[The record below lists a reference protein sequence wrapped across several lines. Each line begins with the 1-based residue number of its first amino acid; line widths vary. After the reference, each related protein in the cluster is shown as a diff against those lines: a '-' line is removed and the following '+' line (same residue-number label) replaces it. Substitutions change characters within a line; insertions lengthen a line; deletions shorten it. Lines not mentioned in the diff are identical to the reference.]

1 MSEPCLHFVKVK
13 NCLGSGFRI
22 RYNFF
27 VDVKLPYLL
36 ALHSIEGLGPVRIKK
51 LYDYFGSF
59 FSIWNAKINEFGQ
72 FKFPDK
78 LLDNFKTAKKTL
90 DPDEYFVNLQK
101 SGIKVVT
108 IFDEN
113 YPPLLREIHSA
124 PMIIYYKG
132 EITDVVLENCFGI
145 VGSRKPTGYGRVV
158 TEKLTREL
166 VEAGLTIVS
175 GLARGVDTVAHSIAV
190 EAGGKT
196 LAVLGGGLFRIFPS
210 ENLRLAEKIASGFG
224 AVLTEFPPA
233 YPHLAGN
240 FPARNR
246 IISGLSKG
254 VLVTEA
260 AEDSGSLITA
270 RFALEQGREVFA
282 VPGPITSTMS
292 EGTSAL
298 LKDGA
303 KLVSSV
309 KDILEELGIKSGPK
323 VNISQLN
330 LSPQELEVLELIKNE
345 SRHVDEIARE
355 LKRKISDISAVLLK
369 LEIIGIVKNLGAGN
383 YIKS

>member
-1 MSEPCLHFVKVK
+1 MISVMEDL
-13 NCLGSGFRI
+13 R
-22 RYNFF
+22 
-27 VDVKLPYLL
+27 YLL
-36 ALHSIEGLGPVRIKK
+36 ALHSIEGLGPSRIKR
-51 LYDYFGSF
+51 LFDFFGSF
-59 FSIWNAKINEFGQ
+59 EGIWNAKISEVNQ

-78 LLDNFKTAKKTL
+78 LVANLKTAKVEIEPL
-90 DPDEYFVNLQK
+90 EYFAKLQK
-101 SGIKVVT
+101 SGIKVIT

-113 YPPLLREIHSA
+113 YPSSLREIHGT

-132 EITDVVLENCFGI
+132 LIDEEILEKCFGV
-145 VGSRKPTGYGRVV
+145 VGTRRPTGYGRIV

-175 GLARGVDTVAHSIAV
+175 GLARGVDTIAHTVTV

-196 LAVLGGGLFRIFPS
+196 LAVLGGGLSQIFPS
-210 ENLRLAEKIASGFG
+210 ENLRLAEKIADGHG
-224 AVLTEFPPA
+224 AILTEFPPS

-246 IISGLSKG
+246 IIAGLSQG

-270 RFALEQGREVFA
+270 RLAIEQGREVFA
-282 VPGPITSTMS
+282 VPGPITSSMS
-292 EGTSAL
+292 EGTSVL

-303 KLVSSV
+303 KLVSSA
-309 KDILEELGIKSGPK
+309 KDILEELGIKSGPVVK
-323 VNISQLN
+323 VADLN
-330 LSPQELEVLELIKNE
+330 LNSEEKEILELIKDE

-355 LKRKISDISAVLLK
+355 LRKKISDVSSVLLK
-369 LEIIGIVKNLGAGN
+369 LEIMGVVKNLGAGN
-383 YIKS
+383 YTQA

>member
-1 MSEPCLHFVKVK
+1 MDIE
-13 NCLGSGFRI
+13 
-22 RYNFF
+22 
-27 VDVKLPYLL
+27 LPYLL
-36 ALHSIEGLGPVRIKK
+36 ALHSIEGLGPARIKK

-90 DPDEYFVNLQK
+90 DPDEYFSKLQK
-101 SGIKVVT
+101 SGIKVIT

-113 YPPLLREIHSA
+113 YPSSLYEIHGA
-124 PMIIYYKG
+124 PMVVYYKG
-132 EITDVVLENCFGI
+132 EITDEVLENCFGV
-145 VGSRKPTGYGRVV
+145 VGTRKPTGYGRVV

-175 GLARGVDTVAHSIAV
+175 GLARGVDTIAHTAAIES
-190 EAGGKT
+190 GGKT
-196 LAVLGGGLFRIFPS
+196 LAVLGGGLFQIFPS
-210 ENLRLAEKIASGFG
+210 ENLHLAKKIADGFG
-224 AVLTEFPPA
+224 AVLTEFPPL

-270 RFALEQGREVFA
+270 RLALEQGREVFA
-282 VPGPITSTMS
+282 VPGPITSSMS
-292 EGTSAL
+292 EGTSHL
-298 LKDGA
+298 LKEGA
-303 KLVSSV
+303 RLVSSA

-323 VNISQLN
+323 IDVSQLN
-330 LSPQELEVLELIKNE
+330 LSPEEAVILDFIKDE
-345 SRHVDEIARE
+345 ARYIDEIARE
-355 LKRKISDISAVLLK
+355 LKSKISDVSSILLK
-369 LEIIGIVKNLGAGN
+369 LEIMGIVKNLGAGN